1 MTIPR
6 TTAIIVAAG
15 RSERFGVGDK
25 VLLPLAGR
33 PVLAHVLDATEHAER
48 VHDIIIV
55 VGAHVRGAIEELLAT
70 EHWSKRYQLVAGG
83 ARRQDSVLAGLNAV
97 PEGAET
103 VAILD
108 GARPLT
114 TGELIDRCVAAADD
128 GSAIAA
134 TPVTDTLKQVDA
146 DGMIVR
152 TVSRDGLWAAQ
163 TPQVFPVAR
172 LCEGFGRVE
181 AGDVTYTD
189 EASLFETLG
198 WPVKIVPADAANIK
212 ITWPEDLDRA
222 ERLMARSAMLASGNA

>member
-1 MTIPR
+1 MMIPR

-15 RSERFGVGDK
+15 RSERFGGGDK

-33 PVLAHVLDATEHAER
+33 PVLAHVLDAVEHAEL
-48 VHDIIIV
+48 VHDIVIV
-55 VGAHVRGAIEELLAT
+55 AGTRLRGAIGALLAT
-70 EHWSKRYQLVAGG
+70 DHWSKRCQLVAGG
-83 ARRQDSVLAGLNAV
+83 TRRQDSVLAGLNAL
-97 PEGAET
+97 PESAGT

-114 TGELIDRCVAAADD
+114 TGELIDRCVAAAAD

-134 TPVTDTLKQVDA
+134 IPVTDTLKRVDA
-146 DGMIVR
+146 DGTIVN

-172 LCEGFGRVE
+172 LREGFRRVE
-181 AGDVTYTD
+181 VGHVTYTD
-189 EASLFETLG
+189 EASLFESLG

-212 ITWPEDLDRA
+212 ITWPDDLDRA
-222 ERLMARSAMLASGNA
+222 ERLMVPAAALASGNA